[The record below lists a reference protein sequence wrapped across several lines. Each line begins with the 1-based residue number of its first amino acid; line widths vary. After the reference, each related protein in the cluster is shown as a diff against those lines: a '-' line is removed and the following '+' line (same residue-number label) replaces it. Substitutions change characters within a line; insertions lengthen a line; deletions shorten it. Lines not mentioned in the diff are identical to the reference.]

1 MNFLQSGQKGQFHTK
16 YQNMQIRVHT
26 VTYSQM
32 YNEFYKLLWALNFL
46 RATLK
51 LKNVFFDEN
60 QFI

>member
-1 MNFLQSGQKGQFHTK
+1 MYS
-16 YQNMQIRVHT
+16 NMQIRVHT

-51 LKNVFFDEN
+51 LKNAFFDEN